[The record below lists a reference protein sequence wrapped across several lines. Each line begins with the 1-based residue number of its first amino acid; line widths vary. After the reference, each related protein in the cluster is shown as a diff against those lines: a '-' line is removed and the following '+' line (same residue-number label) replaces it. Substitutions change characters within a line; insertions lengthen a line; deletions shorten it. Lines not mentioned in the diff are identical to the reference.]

1 MDSIKLSQNQKE
13 QMLQSI
19 FQEEAIRQK
28 RKRKYLSAVACVVL
42 VLGIGSGVGYAAT
55 GHTPLRF
62 LTSFFQI
69 KENSETDLA
78 AGFVS
83 ADEKFSNQNIQY
95 EVQQYFYDASG
106 QILYVQVHL
115 QSTDDQPFLNWET
128 AYQYGCNEYGLNN
141 SFENVKEWKEE
152 CLLKQEEMEQYQE
165 IVEQNMQGQF
175 FVSVDGKI
183 FSDTIGESSLELV
196 NDREGYLYLD
206 FEEIKNPDKPVT
218 LVYCDSDD
226 KTVWKSKTWKD
237 SGKIRSY
244 TIDDLDKSKNIK
256 LSVSG
261 YGISGTINQAVFEDA
276 DTWPFQKI
284 EVILSDGTVYYFR
297 ADEKR
302 EKESGKKY
310 PLSFYRRTDIVKN
323 KTFVRFY
330 YQNGFKRVYIDVDS
344 IKSVKIK

>member
-1 MDSIKLSQNQKE
+1 MRKTFKNSMDSIKLSQNQKE

-19 FQEEAIRQK
+19 FREEAIRQK

-62 LTSFFQI
+62 LTSFFQT
-69 KENSETDLA
+69 KENSGTDLA

-95 EVQQYFYDASG
+95 EVQQYFYDASE

-115 QSTDDQPFLNWET
+115 QSADDQEL
-128 AYQYGCNEYGLNN
+128 
-141 SFENVKEWKEE
+141 
-152 CLLKQEEMEQYQE
+152 
-165 IVEQNMQGQF
+165 VEQNMQGQF
-175 FVSVDGKI
+175 LVSVDGKI
-183 FSDTIGESSLELV
+183 LSDTIGESSLELV

-244 TIDDLDKSKNIK
+244 TIDDLDKSKNVK

-284 EVILSDGTVYYFR
+284 EVILNDGTVYYFR

-302 EKESGKKY
+302 EKESEKKY
-310 PLSFYRRTDIVKN
+310 PLSFYRHTDIVKN